1 MRIDCLLT
9 DGEVFNVYLKKWIT
23 ADVAI
28 LDGKILFVGDSSS
41 IEFEPLKSIS
51 CRGGALIPGFID
63 IHMHIESSFLTPL
76 NFARAVIAHG
86 TTTIVS
92 EPHEM
97 ANVLGVE
104 GIKGMI
110 EADEGAPIDIYYGIP
125 SSVPSTNS
133 ELESTGGKIGLK
145 EIETLLSTEQK
156 KMICLGE
163 VMNYTDLMQ
172 LRECRA
178 MDFVRYMHEHYPFLA
193 VEGHVPSIKGF
204 ELSKVLFAGVDSDH
218 CMQSPEG
225 LEDRLSMGMFV
236 ELQESSITVENM
248 AVLRN
253 QGCDGLFSLV
263 TDDVPPDKLTK
274 AGHLDFLM
282 KLAIEKGLPFESA
295 IIATTL
301 SPAMRMGFRDR
312 GAIAPGK
319 IADIV
324 FLRER
329 SKDLPVSWVMKKGK
343 IVYSSTNNSCTLD
356 PLDKSF
362 NDKFYRTINTL
373 PIEEKLFRIEP
384 PIKEGYQRCRV
395 IEKNPANTSTKEIF
409 VDLPVKVGELLW
421 QEAGLNMVAV
431 INRYGGD
438 SYALGLVGGN
448 VIRGGAFASSYAH
461 DHHNLLVIGD
471 NVRDMTTAAN
481 WVVKSQGGMVFVSEG
496 ETKACLHL
504 PIGGLLSENCAHEVA
519 QASAA
524 VKDALLNHGFKS
536 SNPIMS
542 ICTITLPVSP
552 ALKITDKGLVDT
564 LKVQI
569 VPLFV

>member
-1 MRIDCLLT
+1 MKIDCLLT

-28 LDGKILFVGDSSS
+28 LDGKILFVGNASSVD
-41 IEFEPLKSIS
+41 FEPVKRIS

-76 NFARAVIAHG
+76 NFARAVITRG

-110 EADEGAPIDIYYGIP
+110 EAGEGALIDIFYGIP

-133 ELESTGGKIGLK
+133 KLETTGGEIGLE
-145 EIETLLSTEQK
+145 EIKTLLNDEQDK
-156 KMICLGE
+156 IICLGE

-178 MDFVRYMHEHYPFLA
+178 MDFVRYMREHYPFLA

-204 ELSKVLFAGVDSDH
+204 ELSKVLFTGVDSDH
-218 CMQSPEG
+218 CMQNPEG
-225 LEDRLSMGMFV
+225 LEDRLRMGMFV

-253 QGCDGLFSLV
+253 QGCDGRFSLV

-274 AGHLDFLM
+274 AGHLDLLI
-282 KLAIEKGLPFESA
+282 KLAVEMGLPFESA

-324 FLRER
+324 FLSER
-329 SKDLPVSWVMKKGK
+329 SKDLPISWVMKKGK

-384 PIKEGYQRCRV
+384 PIKEGYQRCRA

-409 VDLPVKVGELLW
+409 IDVPARGGELLW

-496 ETKACLHL
+496 ETEACMHL

>member
-1 MRIDCLLT
+1 MKIDCLLT

-28 LDGKILFVGDSSS
+28 LDGKILFVGNASSVD
-41 IEFEPLKSIS
+41 FEPVKRIS
-51 CRGGALIPGFID
+51 CQGGALIPGFID

-76 NFARAVIAHG
+76 NFARAVVARG

-110 EADEGAPIDIYYGIP
+110 GAGERAPIDIFYGIP

-133 ELESTGGKIGLK
+133 ELETTGGEIGLE
-145 EIETLLSTEQK
+145 EIKTLLNDEQDK
-156 KMICLGE
+156 IICLGE

-178 MDFVRYMHEHYPFLA
+178 MDFVRYMREHYPFLA

-204 ELSKVLFAGVDSDH
+204 ELSKVLFTGVDSDH
-218 CMQSPEG
+218 CMQNPEG
-225 LEDRLSMGMFV
+225 LEDRLRMGMFV
-236 ELQESSITVENM
+236 ELQESSITKETM
-248 AVLRN
+248 AVLKN
-253 QGCDGLFSLV
+253 LGCDGRFSLV

-274 AGHLDFLM
+274 AGHLDLLI
-282 KLAIEKGLPFESA
+282 KLAVEKGLPFESA
-295 IIATTL
+295 IIAATL
-301 SPAMRMGFRDR
+301 SPAGRMGFRDR

-324 FLRER
+324 FLHKR
-329 SKDLPVSWVMKKGK
+329 SEGLPITWVMKKGE
-343 IVYSSTNNSCTLD
+343 IVYSSASNLSE
-356 PLDKSF
+356 PVSFDKSF
-362 NDKFYRTINTL
+362 SDKFYRTINTL
-373 PIEEKLFRIEP
+373 PIEEKLFHIEP
-384 PIKEGYQRCRV
+384 PIKDGYQRCRV

-409 VDLPVKVGELLW
+409 VDVPVKEGGLMWRDV
-421 QEAGLNMVAV
+421 GLNMVAV
-431 INRYGGD
+431 INRYGGN

-471 NVRDMTTAAN
+471 NARDMAAAAN
-481 WVVKSQGGMVFVSEG
+481 WVVKSQGGMVFVSKG
-496 ETKACLHL
+496 EAEACLHL
-504 PIGGLLSENCAHEVA
+504 PIGGLLSENCVQEVA

-524 VKDALLNHGFKS
+524 VKDALINHGFKS
-536 SNPIMS
+536 TNPIMS

-552 ALKITDKGLVDT
+552 ALKITDKGLVNT
-564 LKVQI
+564 LKVQT